1 MFAPFSSMP
10 PESRLWMFQSDR
22 KFSDR
27 DQAIIHDALKL
38 FTDGWAAHGQALKAS
53 FELRHDQFIL
63 IAVDEGFN
71 NASGCSI
78 DASVHVIRS
87 IEQKLGLS
95 LLDRDQVA
103 FLKNSKVELVPL
115 RKLKEANQQGIW
127 NESSLMFN
135 NVLTAKGQL
144 ESEWLIPA
152 GQSWLKRYLAAKTL
166 TN

>member
-1 MFAPFSSMP
+1 MFAPFLSMP
-10 PESRLWMFQSDR
+10 PDSRLWIFQANR

-53 FELRHDQFIL
+53 FELRYDHFIL

-78 DASVHVIRS
+78 DASVHSIKS
-87 IEQKLGLS
+87 IEQKLGVS
-95 LLDRDQVA
+95 LLNRDQVA
-103 FLKNSKVELVPL
+103 FLKNAKVELVPV
-115 RKLKEANQQGIW
+115 RNLKEANQQGIW

-135 NVLTAKGQL
+135 NVLTTKGQL

-152 GQSWLKRYLAAKTL
+152 GQSWLKRYLAVKTL
-166 TN
+166 AN